1 MSFQYVSSMCRP
13 LGRNQAA
20 NVDPSAETLSRG
32 HRLARVLDWPDASTL
47 DHEVVGESRSSPTS
61 ALTAMRRGARGCT
74 CRPRH
79 RANIFVDLSRRD
91 SGLRLDAGGC

>member
-1 MSFQYVSSMCRP
+1 MSFQYVSSMRRP

-32 HRLARVLDWPDASTL
+32 HSLARILGVGAVALVAAWLAVKAAFVMARDRGLVDDAL
-47 DHEVVGESRSSPTS
+47 GPPVRD
-61 ALTAMRRGARGCT
+61 
-74 CRPRH
+74 
-79 RANIFVDLSRRD
+79 RANIFVDLSRTD